1 MANGVIKGVA
11 AGMLMGAGA
20 LWAYGSMNRQ
30 QKMRMAKL
38 ATMAADKVTRK
49 ANEMMK

>member
-1 MANGVIKGVA
+1 MANGMMKGVA

-30 QKMRMAKL
+30 QKRQVSRM
-38 ATMAADKVTRK
+38 ATMAADTVTRK